1 MLKSYSCF
9 LLLFTSLLPLCAQ
22 SQRAGTIRFN
32 ANSNLSIFEGKACI
46 HDAHHQLDGVFEK
59 LYDLT
64 QTKEDTS
71 QLIIMHIGDSHMQGG
86 MLSGR
91 IRNHFHHHFGNAGR
105 GLIVP
110 YRLSRSNEPRDYC
123 IKSNVKWQKS
133 RCIEKSNSLPI
144 GVGGIS
150 VATDESKAD
159 LHISVLGDEIQ
170 DYSFN
175 KIRVFGKKNALTP
188 NADANIWAYADAD
201 SSVFVLNEP
210 TTNIDL
216 FRQNSADYVTPTL
229 FGGVSLENSHK
240 GVLYHAIG
248 ANGAHYQDYVKHS
261 EFFSQAALLQP
272 DLIIVSLGTNEA
284 FGGRFNKSGFVS
296 QMDAMVTELKSHNP
310 NAVIMLTTPAEVY
323 IKKKA
328 RRKRMVSAPNRN
340 CDLVADAIVEYA
352 SAHHLPVWDMNRIT
366 GGEGSAKTWLSHD
379 FLRPD
384 RIHFTEAGYA
394 IQGDLFFKSF
404 ICNYNSYVESR
415 H

>member
-1 MLKSYSCF
+1 MLKIYSCF
-9 LLLFTSLLPLCAQ
+9 LFILITIQFLYAQ
-22 SQRAGTIRFN
+22 SRTAGCIRLET
-32 ANSNLSIFEGKACI
+32 NSKLSIFDGKPCI
-46 HDAHHQLDGVFEK
+46 SDQHHELNGIFEQLYK
-59 LYDLT
+59 LT

-71 QLIIMHIGDSHMQGG
+71 KLVIMHIGDSHMQGG
-86 MLSGR
+86 MLSGG
-91 IRNHFHHHFGNAGR
+91 IRNHFHQHFGNAGR

-110 YRLSRSNEPRDYC
+110 YRLSKSNEPRDYS

-133 RCIEKSNSLPI
+133 RCIEKSSALPI

-175 KIRVFGKKNALTP
+175 KIRVFGKNNTLAPGT
-188 NADANIWAYADAD
+188 DGNIWAYADED

-210 TTNIDL
+210 TNSIDL
-216 FRQNSADYVTPTL
+216 YPRQTSDYTSPTL

-261 EFFSQAALLQP
+261 EFFSQAALLKP
-272 DLIIVSLGTNEA
+272 NLIIVSLGTNEA
-284 FGGRFNKSGFVS
+284 FGGRFNKIAFVA
-296 QMDAMVTELKSHNP
+296 QLEAMVAALHYHNL
-310 NAVIMLTTPAEVY
+310 NAVVMLTTPAEVF

-328 RRKRMVSAPNRN
+328 RRKTKSTPNYN
-340 CDLVADAIVEYA
+340 CDLVADAIVEFA
-352 SAHHLPVWDMNRIT
+352 LAHHLPVWDMNKIT
-366 GGEGSAKTWLSHD
+366 GGEGSAKIWLTHKL
-379 FLRPD
+379 LRPD
-384 RIHFTEAGYA
+384 RIHFTEAGYTLQA
-394 IQGDLFFKSF
+394 DLFFKSF
-404 ICNYNSYVESR
+404 ITNYNLYVESR